1 MTEDQAQVMIDL
13 LVEISNKLTDLSAK
27 ISSDYEGNTISEKL
41 DRVVSE
47 VNDVVMNTSN
57 LSW

>member
-1 MTEDQAQVMIDL
+1 MTEDQAQTMIDL

-27 ISSDYEGNTISEKL
+27 IASDYEGNTISEKL

-57 LSW
+57 LS

>member
-27 ISSDYEGNTISEKL
+27 ISSDYEGNTLSEKL

-57 LSW
+57 LS

>member
-47 VNDVVMNTSN
+47 VNDVVLNTSN
-57 LSW
+57 LS

>member
-1 MTEDQAQVMIDL
+1 MTEDQAQTMIDL

-27 ISSDYEGNTISEKL
+27 ISSDYEGNTIAEKL

-57 LSW
+57 LS

>member
-57 LSW
+57 LS

>member
-27 ISSDYEGNTISEKL
+27 IASDYEGNTISEKL

-47 VNDVVMNTSN
+47 VNDVVLNTSN
-57 LSW
+57 LS

>member
-1 MTEDQAQVMIDL
+1 MIDL

-57 LSW
+57 LS

>member
-27 ISSDYEGNTISEKL
+27 IASDYEGNTISEKL

-57 LSW
+57 LS

>member
-1 MTEDQAQVMIDL
+1 MTEDQAQTMIDL

-27 ISSDYEGNTISEKL
+27 IASDYEGNTISEKL

-47 VNDVVMNTSN
+47 VNDVVINTSN
-57 LSW
+57 LS